1 MGIVHHMIETKKFKI
16 KNKRSP
22 ILSLII
28 SIFFLQRTPSL
39 TALCTWFMMNIKL
52 EFKYYKILNW
62 ICSCKT
68 TVPYSAGLITT
79 FTIDILKYLHKKV
92 SDKHNLKSKQ
102 LHFETN
108 FVCFCKTIP
117 TDNFFKITFIKSTIR
132 KKITEIY

>member
-1 MGIVHHMIETKKFKI
+1 MESLILSFPMSHG
-16 KNKRSP
+16 NRSP
-22 ILSLII
+22 YDRDKKIQDQKQTKSSII
-28 SIFFLQRTPSL
+28 FNNFYFFFFYKGHLSL

-79 FTIDILKYLHKKV
+79 FTIDILKYLHKKI

-102 LHFETN
+102 LRFETN

-117 TDNFFKITFIKSTIR
+117 TDNFLK
-132 KKITEIY
+132 